1 MLDGPNPNEDI
12 SDVSGIDEAG
22 QYLDS
27 DTVSMHP
34 LTFWKE
40 HQSRFPAIA
49 ALARDTLSFPATGAG
64 VERLFNTARDICHY
78 RRGRIKSETVED
90 LMMFLCT
97 SRFDMEEQE
106 EDLLKQFFSHS
117 EIEATREEKDG
128 KLDSVEFLAISD
140 TEEQDQD
147 KGDDEDLI
155 ELDLDAVEQ
164 DQQPEPSLPE
174 TRTQIRASGR
184 KRKSREDDLFE
195 YH

>member
-1 MLDGPNPNEDI
+1 MNPIFLFMIANNIDTI
-12 SDVSGIDEAG
+12 S
-22 QYLDS
+22 
-27 DTVSMHP
+27 MNP

-49 ALARDTLSFPATGAG
+49 ALARDVLSFPATGAG

-106 EDLLKQFFSHS
+106 AEILKEFFSQS
-117 EIEATREEKDG
+117 EIEAAKEEKDG
-128 KLDSVEFLAISD
+128 KLDSVEFLPISD
-140 TEEQDQD
+140 TEEEDHEID
-147 KGDDEDLI
+147 NEDLI
-155 ELDLDAVEQ
+155 ELVPDVVER
-164 DQQPEPSLPE
+164 DKEPEPSLPW
-174 TRTQIRASGR
+174 TATQIRASGR